1 MSATFRL
8 TRPFQHDGGHAF
20 VADAPPRFLEKVA
33 SGEYFITV
41 LENGKD
47 LGPGHAS
54 HGEIREIG
62 GGRYSTWGNSIWFS
76 ASDNSN
82 CAKNGRAYSVMAV
95 DVSDRSALYRT
106 MIDRAVPDDG
116 SLLAILAQ
124 NAQRHDGVLGGFFR
138 QRNAMRHWIDLTGL
152 GVPRRITEIGCG
164 GTPWTGLRF
173 LLEGT
178 ERYVAA
184 DIVTVQDAFSAAQ
197 LRDLRITCE
206 QFEPALTA
214 RWDEVLPP
222 GEPYIQPQGLSV
234 QSEINFDTMALDE
247 EIDFTMSTSVLQRVM
262 DPEGAYRKLADATPR
277 GGFMFHAIDLRDN
290 RHFDADPLAF
300 LALGEA
306 EYAQI
311 RSGNRLRASQ
321 HRALIEAQG
330 FEVVMER
337 GFVLGPDG
345 GHSWVRHGEDFAP
358 GVTEAQRERLA
369 PEFRALDLRDLS
381 TTSVQML
388 CRRR

>member
-8 TRPFQHDGGHAF
+8 TRPFSHDGGHAF
-20 VADAPPRFLEKVA
+20 VAEAPPRFLEKLE
-33 SGEYFITV
+33 SGEFFISV

-47 LGPGHAS
+47 LGPGQAS
-54 HGEIREIG
+54 HDEIRQIG

-76 ASDNSN
+76 ASDNSD

-95 DVSDRSALYRT
+95 DISDSSALYRT
-106 MIDRAVPDDG
+106 MIDRAVPEDG

-124 NAQRHDGVLGGFFR
+124 NAQRHDGVLGKFFR
-138 QRNAMRHWIDLTGL
+138 HRNAMRHWIDLTGL
-152 GVPRRITEIGCG
+152 GIPRRVTEIGCG

-178 ERYVAA
+178 ERFVAA
-184 DIVTVQDAFSAAQ
+184 DIVKVQDVFSAPQ
-197 LRDLRITCE
+197 LRNLRITCE
-206 QFEPALTA
+206 QFEPSLTA

-222 GEPYIQPQGLSV
+222 GEPHIRPKGLSV
-234 QSEINFDTMALDE
+234 LSEIGFDTMVLDD
-247 EIDFTMSTSVLQRVM
+247 EIDFIMSTSVLQCVM
-262 DPEGAYRKLADATPR
+262 DPEGAYRRMAQATLH
-277 GGFMFHAIDLRDN
+277 GGWMFHTIDLRDN

-300 LALGEA
+300 LALSEA
-306 EYAQI
+306 DYALVS
-311 RSGNRLRASQ
+311 SGNRLRASQ
-321 HRALIEAQG
+321 HRALIEAQD
-330 FEVVMER
+330 FEVVVEHR
-337 GFVLGPDG
+337 YVLGPDG
-345 GHSWVRHGEDFAP
+345 GHSWVRHGHDFAP

-369 PEFRALDLRDLS
+369 PEFRGLDLLDLS

>member
-62 GGRYSTWGNSIWFS
+62 CGRYSTWGNSIWFS

-178 ERYVAA
+178 ERFVAA

-197 LRDLRITCE
+197 LRDLRTTCE
-206 QFEPALTA
+206 QFEPSLTA

-222 GEPYIQPQGLSV
+222 GEPYIRPLGLCA
-234 QSEINFDTMALDE
+234 QSEIDFDTMVLDDG
-247 EIDFTMSTSVLQRVM
+247 IDFTMSTSVMQRVM
-262 DPEGAYRKLADATPR
+262 DPEGAYRKLAQATPP

-300 LALGEA
+300 LALGEE

-358 GVTEAQRERLA
+358 GVTEAQREQLA
-369 PEFRALDLRDLS
+369 PAFRALDLRDLS